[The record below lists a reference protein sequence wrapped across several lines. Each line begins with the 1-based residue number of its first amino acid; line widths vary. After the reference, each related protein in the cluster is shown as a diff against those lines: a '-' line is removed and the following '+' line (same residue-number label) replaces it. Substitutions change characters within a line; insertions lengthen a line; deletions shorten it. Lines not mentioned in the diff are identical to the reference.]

1 MHVRHQDTWVM
12 LDEKLDKMLQ
22 TTTTLLLIAIA
33 RVVNP
38 SVDREFWVIPRP
50 GVG

>member
-1 MHVRHQDTWVM
+1 MYLSLHQM
-12 LDEKLDKMLQ
+12 NQNMRCLQMLQ

-33 RVVNP
+33 RMVNAR
-38 SVDREFWVIPRP
+38 VDREFWVIPRP